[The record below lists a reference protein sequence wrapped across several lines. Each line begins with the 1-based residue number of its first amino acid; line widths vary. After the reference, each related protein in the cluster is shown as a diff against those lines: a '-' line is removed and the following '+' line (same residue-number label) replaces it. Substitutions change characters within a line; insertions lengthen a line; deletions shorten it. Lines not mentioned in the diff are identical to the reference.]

1 MKLFATPSVELNSE
15 NNPFLRLRNRHST
28 RFLYTGDSLYS
39 PSSPP
44 LPAKRVQR
52 VYRPPPPPHQ
62 TYGLFNYLSDINFS
76 VVFKYF

>member
-15 NNPFLRLRNRHST
+15 NNPFLRLRNRPST

-44 LPAKRVQR
+44 PQQSESSGSID
-52 VYRPPPPPHQ
+52 PPPPHQ